1 MKNQIRE
8 TLEKDIAEMLDLL
21 SQNPHWNNGNRDSF
35 EYEFM
40 VDADGKLMYE
50 TWRHSFDEELVKM
63 ERSPLFKGLKDM
75 QYTGVC
81 YVRFHNHGTLIS
93 GDITDD
99 DEYILE
105 VVLTNSSF
113 HSPAPYFLSEE
124 DDGEVSIV
132 FLADDEPPADDRYF
146 FPLSK
151 DWKVK
156 QKENQTQED

>member
-8 TLEKDIAEMLDLL
+8 TLEKDLTEMLEFL
-21 SQNPHWNNGNRDSF
+21 SQNPHWNNSRDSF

-40 VDADGKLMYE
+40 VDKEGKLLYE
-50 TWRHSFDEELVKM
+50 QWRHSLEELPLSM
-63 ERSPLFKGLKDM
+63 ERTPLFKGLKEM

-113 HSPAPYFLSEE
+113 HSPAPYYLSEE
-124 DDGEVSIV
+124 DGEVNIV
-132 FLADDEPPADDRYF
+132 FLTEDEKPEDDRYF

-151 DWKVK
+151 DWRMKKPETSV
-156 QKENQTQED
+156 E